1 MIRRPPRSTLF
12 PYTPLF
18 RSATR
23 AILDQDRVAGV
34 IVGCRL
40 GLTEHRA
47 ANARV
52 FDFSLDDQDWAVID
66 AATEGHRDLMASIGD
81 CGDEY
86 RE

>member
-1 MIRRPPRSTLF
+1 MI
-12 PYTPLF
+12 
-18 RSATR
+18 
-23 AILDQDRVAGV
+23 G
-34 IVGCRL
+34 GCRL
-40 GLTEHRA
+40 GLAEHRA